1 MANHKSMKR
10 GYIRSHLAWYA
21 KANHIVL
28 PELNIGMFGSD
39 DEGGTSGEFTI
50 KWIDLNGQL
59 CANLSVFEDAWS
71 AIFDKY
77 KDLLKELAKVD
88 GKNIQEP
95 ELVAILD
102 KLGIEDI
109 TSYEM
114 PDRYK

>member
-1 MANHKSMKR
+1 MANHEGMKR
-10 GYIRSHLAWYA
+10 GYTRCHLAWYA
-21 KANHIVL
+21 QANHIVL
-28 PELNIGMFGSD
+28 PELSIGMYGPD

-50 KWIDLNGQL
+50 KWVNLNGRL
-59 CANLSVFEDAWS
+59 YAKLSVFEDAWS
-71 AIFDKY
+71 AIFDKH

-95 ELVAILD
+95 EMAAILD

-109 TSYEM
+109 TPYEM